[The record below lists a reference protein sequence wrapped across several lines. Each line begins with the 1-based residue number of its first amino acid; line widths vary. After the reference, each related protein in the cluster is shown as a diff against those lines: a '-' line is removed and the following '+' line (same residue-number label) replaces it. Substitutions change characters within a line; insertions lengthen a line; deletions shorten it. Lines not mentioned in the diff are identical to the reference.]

1 MVSEVIPEWHRRDPI
16 TGRWPVP
23 PIPKKIK
30 YENNFSDCERQVYI
44 GIDPGLTGAI
54 SVLND
59 KGELIEIF
67 DMPVMAKGEKKVKRK
82 IKNKLPIGI
91 DEGEYQRTIEA
102 VSYKTVTIIKNQI
115 NASALAI
122 IFDKYKHAVATL
134 EMMSSRPGQ
143 HAAATFSLGESYG
156 IIQGVLAS
164 CGISVKMVTPSKWK
178 KYLNVKADKEM
189 TRAAAIKLY
198 PSASI
203 HRKKDI
209 DRAESLLIA
218 RYGYLTKHI

>member
-1 MVSEVIPEWHRRDPI
+1 MFGDKIPNPLNIDQ
-16 TGRWPVP
+16 TMYVGFDLSDN
-23 PIPKKIK
+23 KKFI
-30 YENNFSDCERQVYI
+30 DCEKQVYI

-59 KGELIEIF
+59 KGELIEMF
-67 DMPVMAKGEKKVKRK
+67 DMPVMAKGLKKVKRK
-82 IKNKLPIGI
+82 IKAADGVESKITK
-91 DEGEYQRTIEA
+91 TI
-102 VSYKTVTIIKNQI
+102 VKNQI
-115 NASALAI
+115 NGSALAI
-122 IFDKYKHAVATL
+122 IFDKYKHASATL
-134 EMMSSRPGQ
+134 EMVASRPGQ

-164 CGISVKMVTPSKWK
+164 CGISVRIVTPAKWK
-178 KYLNVKADKEM
+178 KFLNVSADKEM

-198 PSASI
+198 PSADI

-218 RYGYLTKHI
+218 RYGYLTKSVN

>member
-1 MVSEVIPEWHRRDPI
+1 MSLISAL
-16 TGRWPVP
+16 
-23 PIPKKIK
+23 KKTSCESVNEI
-30 YENNFSDCERQVYI
+30 FADCERQVYI

-59 KGELIEIF
+59 KGELIEMF

-82 IKNKLPIGI
+82 RKITGDNGLSVIA
-91 DEGEYQRTIEA
+91 T
-102 VSYKTVTIIKNQI
+102 TTHTIIKNQI

-122 IFDKYKHAVATL
+122 IFDKYKHAFATL
-134 EMMSSRPGQ
+134 EMVASRPGQ

-164 CGISVKMVTPSKWK
+164 CGISVKIVPPSKWK
-178 KYLNVKADKEM
+178 KFLNVSADKEM

-198 PSASI
+198 PNASI

-218 RYGYLTKHI
+218 RYGYLTKDR